1 MKINLKK
8 ATLIKRYKRF
18 LADII
23 LEDGTETTLHVA
35 NTGAMTG
42 CAEPGDTVWYSTSTN
57 PRRKYPFSWELTQT
71 KDNHFICVNTMRAN
85 QLVEEAI
92 KADLISELVGYKNL
106 KREVNYGTENSKVD
120 IFLSQGTSKSK
131 KIEAYVEVKSVTLLG
146 QTSKQRAEG
155 QGFFPDTV
163 TVRGQKH
170 LRELTNLSQ
179 QGTRTV
185 LFFAILHSGINTVS
199 AASHIDEKYSELLTA
214 AQAANVEVI
223 AYKAHFQLKENQLL
237 SNQLEIQLSERVSVI
252 NR

>member
-18 LADII
+18 LADIT

-35 NTGAMTG
+35 NTGTMTG
-42 CAEPGDTVWYSTSTN
+42 CAEPGDTIWYSTSTN
-57 PRRKYPFSWELTQT
+57 PKRKYPFSWELTQT

-92 KADLISELVGYKNL
+92 KTELISELIGYKNL
-106 KREVNYGTENSKVD
+106 KREVKYGNENSKID
-120 IFLSQGTSKSK
+120 IYLSQRTANPTK
-131 KIEAYVEVKSVTLLG
+131 KDAYIEVKSVTLLG
-146 QTSKQRAEG
+146 QTTKQKTEG
-155 QGFFPDTV
+155 QGFFPDAV

-170 LRELTNLSQ
+170 LRELTTLSH

-185 LFFAILHSGINTVS
+185 LFFAILHSGINKVC
-199 AASHIDEKYSELLTA
+199 AASHIDEKYSQLLTA

-223 AYKAHFQLKENQLL
+223 AYKANFQLI
-237 SNQLEIQLSERVSVI
+237 SNQLEVQLTKSISV
-252 NR
+252 NNQ